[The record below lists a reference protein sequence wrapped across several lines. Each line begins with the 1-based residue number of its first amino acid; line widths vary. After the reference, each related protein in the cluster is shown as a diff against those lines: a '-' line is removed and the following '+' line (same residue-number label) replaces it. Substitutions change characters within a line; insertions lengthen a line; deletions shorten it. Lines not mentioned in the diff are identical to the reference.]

1 MQRASKT
8 CRAYLQL
15 LINTILPEVH
25 LVGLLYIIITALS
38 SLNARC
44 RAVFSHSDIKD
55 AHLWEQHCP
64 VHSLRVRKNLRIV
77 NITDRWKRFATF
89 HTAHCTG
96 PTTSDGIWV
105 DNHSVLWL
113 CGFILT
119 LIGR

>member
-1 MQRASKT
+1 MTRA
-8 CRAYLQL
+8 
-15 LINTILPEVH
+15 
-25 LVGLLYIIITALS
+25 ALS
-38 SLNARC
+38 SLNALC

-55 AHLWEQHCP
+55 VHLREQHCP
-64 VHSLRVRKNLRIV
+64 FHSLQVKKILKFV
-77 NITDRWKRFATF
+77 NISDRWKHFAIF

-105 DNHSVLWL
+105 GNRNVLWL